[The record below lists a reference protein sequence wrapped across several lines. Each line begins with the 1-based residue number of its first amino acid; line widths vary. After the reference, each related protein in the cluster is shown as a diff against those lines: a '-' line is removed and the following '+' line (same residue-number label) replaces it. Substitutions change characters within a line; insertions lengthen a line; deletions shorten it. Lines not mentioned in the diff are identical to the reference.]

1 MRKMDQYSYACVF
14 IHYFLKTKAS
24 FIFDDTGNCTPRFKF
39 IMDMSTAQMNGIK
52 IAFAYMLAWHD
63 KDETFLELLAMR
75 DDIRLYR

>member
-1 MRKMDQYSYACVF
+1 MKSITLFEAYMRKMDQYSYACVF

-52 IAFAYMLAWHD
+52 IAFAYMLA
-63 KDETFLELLAMR
+63 
-75 DDIRLYR
+75 LYLNVDRYL